1 MDWVAVGLTI
11 KLAALTT
18 LALAVIGLP
27 LAYWLATT
35 KRAWRPVVDAAV
47 AVPLLL
53 PPTVLGFYFLMATG
67 PDTLPGRLYAG
78 LFDGTIPF
86 SFAGVL
92 MASVLYNLP
101 FAVRPF
107 TSGFAAVDRRL
118 IEAAR
123 CLGASAPRTFA
134 EVVLPLSWPAVLTG
148 LVLAF
153 AHTVGEFGVVGDE
166 QGGPGLGQRHDPLDH
181 DLAVDGIEPGGGF
194 VENEDPGIL
203 ESRSGE
209 TDPLAL
215 SGRDR
220 RAPFAEY
227 GVVSVGELDDE
238 VVSVDQTGRVL
249 DRLGRRGRVAGKEV
263 LANRDSK

>member
-1 MDWVAVGLTI
+1 MDWVAVGLTL

-18 LALAVIGLP
+18 LILAVVGLP

-35 KRAWRPVVDAAV
+35 TRAWRPIVDAAV

-67 PDTLPGRLYAG
+67 PDTLIGRLHALAFG
-78 LFDGTIPF
+78 GTIPF

-107 TSGFAAVDRRL
+107 ASGFAAVDRRL

-123 CLGASAPRTFA
+123 CLGASAPRTFTG
-134 EVVLPLSWPAVLTG
+134 VVLPLSWPAVLTG

-153 AHTVGEFGVVGDE
+153 AHTVGEFGVVLMV
-166 QGGPGLGQRHDPLDH
+166 GGNIPGVTRTIALAIYDDVQALDYVGANQAS
-181 DLAVDGIEPGGGF
+181 AVLLI
-194 VENEDPGIL
+194 
-203 ESRSGE
+203 
-209 TDPLAL
+209 
-215 SGRDR
+215 
-220 RAPFAEY
+220 FA
-227 GVVSVGELDDE
+227 VSVLAITYSLQRR
-238 VVSVDQTGRVL
+238 VVPL
-249 DRLGRRGRVAGKEV
+249 
-263 LANRDSK
+263 